1 MNDSE
6 KGLRFGRRR
15 RRPDSGRIPVVIFTG
30 FLGAGKTSLIQQLTK
45 TPAGAGS
52 AIIVNEFGEIGF
64 DQTVLGTSGERT
76 VLLGNGCL
84 CCTVRTDLQET
95 LRALFVER
103 TRGAADF
110 RQVLIETSGLA
121 DPGPIL
127 QTFVSDRALAQE
139 FHLRALVGVVDAL
152 NCGATLTEH
161 PLARK
166 QVALSDRLVLTKGDL
181 VSVDQA
187 AAATRQIK
195 ALLAGRPVD
204 ILRAGD
210 DWNALVS
217 DSVDFGTRRTSFF
230 ADAADHDADIT
241 AFPVVL
247 ERPVPWDA
255 FVQAIRALVALRG
268 RDILRVKGILAV
280 EDCRG
285 PVLFH
290 AVQHLVHEPVE
301 LEAWP
306 DDERQSRLIFI
317 TRGVDQAQVTNLI
330 SAMVGLT
337 ASVP

>member
-1 MNDSE
+1 
-6 KGLRFGRRR
+6 
-15 RRPDSGRIPVVIFTG
+15 
-30 FLGAGKTSLIQQLTK
+30 
-45 TPAGAGS
+45 
-52 AIIVNEFGEIGF
+52 
-64 DQTVLGTSGERT
+64 
-76 VLLGNGCL
+76 
-84 CCTVRTDLQET
+84 
-95 LRALFVER
+95 
-103 TRGAADF
+103 
-110 RQVLIETSGLA
+110 
-121 DPGPIL
+121 
-127 QTFVSDRALAQE
+127 
-139 FHLRALVGVVDAL
+139 
-152 NCGATLTEH
+152 
-161 PLARK
+161 LARK
-166 QVALSDRLVLTKGDL
+166 QIALSDRVVLTKGDL

-195 ALLAGRPVD
+195 ALLGGRPVD
-204 ILRAGD
+204 ILRAGE
-210 DWNALVS
+210 DWDALVS

-268 RDILRVKGILAV
+268 RDVLRVKGILAV